1 MIELL
6 QDGDELIFDEDDI
19 LTTIDNPYDPV
30 EETDQWR
37 AWDRDNEHFTP
48 ELIDRFAEFSENDD
62 PHLKLLKYN
71 NALLQIFN
79 ADEEGVYKLV

>member
-6 QDGDELIFDEDDI
+6 QDGDELVFDEDDI

-37 AWDRDNEHFTP
+37 AWDRDNEYFTP

-79 ADEEGVYKLV
+79 ADEEGIYKLV